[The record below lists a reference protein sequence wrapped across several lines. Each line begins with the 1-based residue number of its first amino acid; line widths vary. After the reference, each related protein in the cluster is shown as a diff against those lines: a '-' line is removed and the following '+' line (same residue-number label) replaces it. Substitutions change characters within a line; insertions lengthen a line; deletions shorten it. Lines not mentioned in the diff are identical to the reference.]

1 MRTLLR
7 AFRSTAVSA
16 LALLRVLARW
26 TAITVLV
33 LMLAMFAMLLGAR
46 AVLRPS
52 PGDWTTTVR
61 VGPLQVDVGVA
72 ALIQWGTTPW
82 IAQQLHGRTLPTRM
96 GDLHVAWDAKRQEL
110 SLHCDPCVV
119 RSSSWGPEPVRLAD
133 ARMTVHRNATDLKGT
148 LSSGAVHALW
158 RGTVRPHG
166 LTLHITL
173 PDTPVRDAYALFAG
187 SIPELAY
194 AHIDGTMALQA
205 TLELPSKTLTVQPR
219 LQGMAVNGLGTE
231 SWTLAKSTCGRG
243 LPTTSL
249 GADSLLARAVIAA
262 EDQRFFEHTGYDLTE
277 MTQALHSNQDRDA
290 TLQGLGRA
298 ARPLRGASTL
308 TQQVAKLLVTGGER
322 SPVRKLRELLYAVE
336 MEQTLG
342 KARVLRLYLDYAPW
356 GATVCGAQAA
366 AHAYFGKP
374 AGQLTAAQAVWL
386 AAMLHNPALEARRWK
401 ATGQINQARAQWV
414 ASHLRPLKK
423 AQRAKLIDEIATAA
437 WTIPTGEASNT
448 PVRATLAQQTHYLP
462 SESNHWLTA
471 SALSP

>member
-7 AFRSTAVSA
+7 AVRSTADTA
-16 LALLRVLARW
+16 LTTLRQVARW
-26 TAITVLV
+26 TGITVLI
-33 LMLAMFAMLLGAR
+33 LMLALFAMLLGAR

-61 VGPLQVDVGVA
+61 AGPLKLDVGVA

-96 GDLHVAWDAKRQEL
+96 GDVHVAWDDSRQEL
-110 SLHCDPCVV
+110 SLHCEPCVV
-119 RSSSWGPEPVRLAD
+119 RSSSWGPEPVRLAE
-133 ARMTVHRNATDLKGT
+133 ARMTVQRKAAELKGT

-158 RGTVRPHG
+158 RGTVRPNG
-166 LTLHITL
+166 LKLHITL

-194 AHIDGTMALQA
+194 AQIDGTVALQA
-205 TLELPSKTLTVQPR
+205 TLELPTKTLTVQPR
-219 LQGMAVNGLGTE
+219 LQSMAVSGLGTE
-231 SWTLAKSTCGRG
+231 SWGLAKSTCGRG
-243 LPTTSL
+243 LPTASL
-249 GADSLLARAVIAA
+249 GSDSLLARAVIAA

-277 MTQALHSNQDRDA
+277 MTQALHSNQDEDA
-290 TLQGLGRA
+290 V
-298 ARPLRGASTL
+298 LRGASTL

-342 KARVLRLYLDYAPW
+342 KARILRLYLDHAPW

-374 AGQLTAAQAVWL
+374 ADQLTVAQAVWL
-386 AAMLHNPALEARRWK
+386 AAMLHNPALEVRRWK
-401 ATGQINQARAQWV
+401 ATGQINQVRAQWV
-414 ASHLRPLKK
+414 ASNLRPLKK
-423 AQRAKLIDEIATAA
+423 AQRARLKHEIAKAPWAA
-437 WTIPTGEASNT
+437 GEAIDTNY
-448 PVRATLAQQTHYLP
+448 A
-462 SESNHWLTA
+462 
-471 SALSP
+471 ALSTSAYP